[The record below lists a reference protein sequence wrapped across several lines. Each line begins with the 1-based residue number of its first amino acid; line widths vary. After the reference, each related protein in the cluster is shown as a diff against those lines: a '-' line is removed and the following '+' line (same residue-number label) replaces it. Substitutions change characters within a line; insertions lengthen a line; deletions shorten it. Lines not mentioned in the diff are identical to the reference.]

1 MSIFAFRTLIQL
13 AIILT
18 CWHLIFATILT
29 QILARTT
36 RLLDGRKSI
45 SMDTRMYC
53 RSIIPIGLLYCGSL
67 VCSNV
72 VYLYLNISFI
82 QMLKV
87 PGCFWTFQSTLF
99 WFLPGCWPCCHT
111 DHKLVLEG
119 CQTVSGGFYQHPCHY
134 NQCRTGCVRRGQ
146 IFLAWLLLPICE
158 SGLWCKPV
166 GHGADSPV
174 RQRVQDGSFGQ
185 PLLFRTCVCSY
196 DLGGCQLYRIP
207 YFRMESSDAD
217 WLDGAASK
225 CCYWIHAQCF
235 NLLAGSLFL
244 WVRLLSIWD
253 LADMLQI
260 GKTSGLAMTLISIP
274 KNILLIAISVL
285 LWHTPIHPLQILGYT
300 VALVSLLFY
309 SLGWSTIK
317 GYMKSVELRGGKT
330 EENGNLLANE
340 V

>member
-1 MSIFAFRTLIQL
+1 MAVHDLYGDRKPDWHIVLDVLSWIFWSNATILLNKWIINSADFP
-13 AIILT
+13 IILT

-82 QMLKV
+82 QMLKAAGPV
-87 PGCFWTFQSTLF
+87 VTLITSWSWRVAKPSAAAF
-99 WFLPGCWPCCHT
+99 INI
-111 DHKLVLEG
+111 LVITISVALA
-119 CQTVSGGFYQHPCHY
+119 VSGEVKFSWLGFCFQFASLVFDANRLVMVQILLSDSEYRMDPLVSLYYFAPVCAVMTSVVASYTEYPTFEWRAVMQ
-134 NQCRTGCVRRGQ
+134 TGWMVLLLSAAIGFMLNVS
-146 IFLAWLLLPICE
+146 IFLL
-158 SGLWCKPV
+158 
-166 GHGADSPV
+166 
-174 RQRVQDGSFGQ
+174 
-185 PLLFRTCVCSY
+185 
-196 DLGGCQLYRIP
+196 
-207 YFRMESSDAD
+207 
-217 WLDGAASK
+217 
-225 CCYWIHAQCF
+225 
-235 NLLAGSLFL
+235 
-244 WVRLLSIWD
+244 
-253 LADMLQI
+253 I